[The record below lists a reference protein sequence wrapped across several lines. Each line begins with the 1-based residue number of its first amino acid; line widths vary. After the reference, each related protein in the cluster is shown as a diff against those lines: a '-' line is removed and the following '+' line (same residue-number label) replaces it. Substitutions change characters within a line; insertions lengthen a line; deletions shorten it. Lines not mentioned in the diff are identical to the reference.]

1 MRLRRLSSSR
11 EKKRYVVFRIHSD
24 ERLSYETV
32 KDAVWNSVLNWL
44 GEEDM
49 AKANIRILKN
59 LWDSRKHKGFIQCS
73 PKFTDSVKVSL
84 SLIHQIGDSKVSF
97 QTLRVSGTIKS
108 GRDKT
113 AKK

>member
-1 MRLRRLSSSR
+1 
-11 EKKRYVVFRIHSD
+11 
-24 ERLSYETV
+24 
-32 KDAVWNSVLNWL
+32 
-44 GEEDM
+44 M

-59 LWDSRKHKGFIQCS
+59 LWDLRKQKGFVQCL
-73 PKFTDSVKVSL
+73 PKFVDSVKVSL
-84 SLIHQIGDSKVSF
+84 SLIHQIGDSRVAF